1 MMKTALLLIAAAI
14 CCEIMRQTLKER
26 SFEEVVTMIVFDN
39 QDNSAPVSCEK
50 GGARLRIMSSIISL
64 FYTQV

>member
-1 MMKTALLLIAAAI
+1 MKIALLLVAVVM
-14 CCEIMRQTLKER
+14 CCEIMRQTLKDR
-26 SFEEVVTMIVFDN
+26 SFEEVATMTVFDN